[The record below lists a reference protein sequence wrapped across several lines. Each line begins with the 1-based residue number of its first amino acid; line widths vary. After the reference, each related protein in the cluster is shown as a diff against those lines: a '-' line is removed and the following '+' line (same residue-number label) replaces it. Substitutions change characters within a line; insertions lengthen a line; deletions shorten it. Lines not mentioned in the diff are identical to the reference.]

1 MWGRAHVA
9 LVCTLPELKMNKKN
23 KTKIMR
29 LKLPITVL
37 FCLCL
42 AGCLEGVKKTPDD
55 LSAAREYMLNRD
67 FMEAEKSFE
76 RYLRGNPSGTDR
88 WEVWNEL
95 VQLALN
101 VRHDR
106 NAAIE
111 LLRAMQQEYEF
122 QPEYRRIVLDKLA
135 HQYELARYFD
145 GSVELWSALVKDQD
159 TPAVQKSESLRN
171 LARIYLRRLEFESA
185 KEVLTMCMEL
195 SIPQSAKSDCQ
206 YDLADLY
213 MIMEDMDSGIKEL
226 RSLLEQDGVDDDKR
240 VLAIFMLAD
249 ALEQQGNRDSALGL
263 FETIR
268 FSYPNPR
275 VVEARIEYL
284 RKSRK

>member
-1 MWGRAHVA
+1 
-9 LVCTLPELKMNKKN
+9 
-23 KTKIMR
+23 MR
-29 LKLPITVL
+29 LHILLLTVL
-37 FCLCL
+37 F
-42 AGCLEGVKKTPDD
+42 AVTISTGCLETGSASSDD
-55 LSAAREYMLNRD
+55 LALAREYMLNRD

-76 RYLRGNPSGTDR
+76 RYLRRNPTGEDR
-88 WEVWNEL
+88 WEVWNSL
-95 VQLALN
+95 VDLALN

-111 LLRAMQQEYEF
+111 LLRAMQQEYQF
-122 QPEYRRIVLDKLA
+122 HPEYKRSVLNKLA
-135 HQYELARYFD
+135 HQYELARHFD
-145 GSVELWSALVKDQD
+145 GSVELWGALVKDPE
-159 TPAVQKSESLRN
+159 TPELQKASCLRN
-171 LARIYLRRLEFESA
+171 LARIYLRRLEFEPA

-195 SIPQSAKSDCQ
+195 SITQSAKSDCQ

-213 MIMEDMDSGIKEL
+213 MIMEDMDAGIKEL
-226 RSLLEQDGVDDDKR
+226 RNLLEQQGVDDDKR

-268 FSYPNPR
+268 YSYPNPR

-284 RKSRK
+284 KKQKK

>member
-1 MWGRAHVA
+1 
-9 LVCTLPELKMNKKN
+9 
-23 KTKIMR
+23 MR
-29 LKLPITVL
+29 LILILIILVSCTVT
-37 FCLCL
+37 
-42 AGCLEGVKKTPDD
+42 GCLDKKDTPDD
-55 LSAAREYMLNRD
+55 LYLAREYMLNRD

-76 RYLRGNPSGTDR
+76 RYLRSNPDGADR

-95 VQLALN
+95 VDLALN

-106 NAAIE
+106 NSAIE

-135 HQYELARYFD
+135 HQYEQARYFD
-145 GSVELWSALVKDQD
+145 GSVELWGTLIKDPD
-159 TPAVQKSESLRN
+159 TPSAQKAESLRN
-171 LARIYLRRLEFESA
+171 LARIYLRRLEFEPA
-185 KEVLTMCMEL
+185 KEVLTFCMEL
-195 SIPQSAKSDCQ
+195 DIPQSAKSDCQ

-213 MIMEDMDSGIKEL
+213 MIMEDMDAGIKEL
-226 RSLLEQDGVDDDKR
+226 RNLLEQEGVEDHKR
-240 VLAIFMLAD
+240 VQAIFMLAD
-249 ALEQQGNRDSALGL
+249 ALEQQGNKDSALGL

-284 RKSRK
+284 KQSKNK